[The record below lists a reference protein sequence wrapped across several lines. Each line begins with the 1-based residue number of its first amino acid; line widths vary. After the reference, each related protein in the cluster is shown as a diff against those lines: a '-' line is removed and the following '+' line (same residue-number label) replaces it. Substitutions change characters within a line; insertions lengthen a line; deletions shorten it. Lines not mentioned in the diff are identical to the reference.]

1 LKYDVR
7 VPVRSYD
14 LFMGWIAQSWN
25 NQTLKAPDEIAEDLI
40 MHAITLEGITDRRG
54 DVLASVRSVD

>member
-1 LKYDVR
+1 
-7 VPVRSYD
+7 
-14 LFMGWIAQSWN
+14 MGWIAQSWN